1 MNLDQRISKCEE
13 LRDYHL
19 DQIIKGQNLA
29 DQVESGD
36 RVHAVLWHHQILS
49 EIRGQLTQLYQLRK
63 AEQGGTVGKVRELRP
78 LGLSAKRFLDEVGN
92 G

>member
-1 MNLDQRISKCEE
+1 MNLEQRIAKCEE

-19 DQIIKGQNLA
+19 DQIIKGNYLA
-29 DQVESGD
+29 DQVESGE

-49 EIRGQLTQLYQLRK
+49 EVRGQLTQLYQLQK
-63 AEQGGTVGKVRELRP
+63 SEHGGTAGKVTKLRP
-78 LGLSAKRFLDEVGN
+78 LGSSAKRFLEEVGN